1 MSISY
6 SWQNN
11 TIKKKKK
18 KEEQCKSS
26 FSQDWQVRKKFL
38 NDKKKQL
45 NISKIKK
52 VLAFVS
58 LVITRV
64 SFNIT
69 LSMFPVAARYTKIAW
84 KRSYDV
90 KYKRTNC
97 SKLRNFSCIVKPIQ
111 VATNDQ
117 WVGLPREMLLR
128 TGFNSCN
135 SIRVANCA
143 RYVVTLWH
151 VNLQQKQ
158 KRRNSKKKLDLRLS
172 YKFPVKLLI

>member
-11 TIKKKKK
+11 RIKKK
-18 KEEQCKSS
+18 KEEEEQCKSL
-26 FSQDWQVRKKFL
+26 FSEDCQVRRKFL
-38 NDKKKQL
+38 NDKKEKQL

-52 VLAFVS
+52 VLVFVS

-69 LSMFPVAARYTKIAW
+69 LNMFPVAARYTKIAW
-84 KRSYDV
+84 KQSYNV

-135 SIRVANCA
+135 SIRVTNCA
-143 RYVVTLWH
+143 CYVVTL
-151 VNLQQKQ
+151 
-158 KRRNSKKKLDLRLS
+158 
-172 YKFPVKLLI
+172 